1 MSDSVGAHLGKMKE
15 GLENGEEE
23 EEEAKETRM
32 RKQEQP
38 GVAADSRVRHFA
50 APLDASLIISQQ
62 LPILFCVQHP

>member
-23 EEEAKETRM
+23 EEAKEKEARM

-38 GVAADSRVRHFA
+38 VVAADSRVRHF
-50 APLDASLIISQQ
+50 DASLIISQQ
-62 LPILFCVQHP
+62 LPILFVSNTPKN